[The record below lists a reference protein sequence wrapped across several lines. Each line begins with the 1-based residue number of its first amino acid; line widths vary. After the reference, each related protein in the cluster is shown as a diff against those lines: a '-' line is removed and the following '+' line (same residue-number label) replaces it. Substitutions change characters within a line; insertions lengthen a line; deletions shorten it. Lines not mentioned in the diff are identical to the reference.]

1 MNARTAVFVLVTLT
15 IWVIALSTGT
25 TVYYLLAIMPAMM
38 VILSLGSVLLTLFT
52 LSVTATAQRKRVSRG
67 DNVSIS
73 LTIGRKSFLPVGSVE
88 LEVSAPGEGREVGRM
103 SVSVPPLKSRQY
115 RYNIRCAHR
124 GVYEVGVSRVT
135 VTDVFGLFTFSKRVK
150 GTLARVMVMP
160 RARRIEPMSIRP
172 GDVGP
177 QGRVRMTEDRASPS
191 SVRAWQEGDSLK
203 NVHWKLSARR
213 RELLV
218 RTFEESARP
227 DVLILMDCAPVNAL
241 KSHVRT
247 IEDVLCEAA
256 AGAALSQMTAG
267 YTVRMPLNTTKPTEP
282 VGQSVADIGHFLE
295 VLASLSFDSPYSF
308 EQVITLEMR
317 RLQRTGALIVV
328 TTRMNATLAE
338 LAMRIE
344 QLGVQVRYIWVAE
357 VVHADHEALK
367 KRLEFADIAVETIN
381 PWKQAEQHAP
391 VPKRSAKNSA

>member
-1 MNARTAVFVLVTLT
+1 MNARTAVFVLVALT
-15 IWVIALSTGT
+15 VAVIALSTGT

-38 VILSLGSVLLTLFT
+38 ALLSLASVLATLAT
-52 LSVTATAQRKRVSRG
+52 LHVTTTAQRRRVSRG
-67 DNVSIS
+67 DSVSIS
-73 LTIGRKSFLPVGSVE
+73 LTVGRRSFMPVGSVE
-88 LEVSAPGEGREVGRM
+88 LEVSTPGENRDVGRM

-124 GVYEVGVSRVT
+124 GLYEVGVSRVS
-135 VTDVFGLFTFSKRVK
+135 VTDVFGLFTFSKHIK
-150 GTLARVMVMP
+150 GSSARVMVVP
-160 RARRIEPMSIRP
+160 RPRSIAPMSIRP
-172 GDVGP
+172 GDMGP
-177 QGRVRMTEDRASPS
+177 QGRVRMTEDRASPA
-191 SVRAWQEGDSLK
+191 SVRAWQDGDSMK
-203 NVHWKLSARR
+203 NIHWKLTARR

-267 YTVRMPLNTTKPTEP
+267 YTVRMPLNTTKPAEP
-282 VGQSVADIGHFLE
+282 VGQSVADIGRFLE
-295 VLASLSFDSPYSF
+295 VLTPLSFDSPYSF
-308 EQVITLEMR
+308 EQVIALEMR

-328 TTRMNATLAE
+328 TTRMNPTLAE
-338 LAMRIE
+338 LAMRID

-357 VVHADHEALK
+357 VVHADHETLK
-367 KRLEFADIAVETIN
+367 KRLELAGIDVETVN
-381 PWKQAEQHAP
+381 PWQSAP
-391 VPKRSAKNSA
+391 ARGKSAGDRA